1 MLKQALSEI
10 FGRDLR
16 QLAAEI
22 SLYSNEDELWIIRG
36 EISNS
41 AGNLCLHLLGNLNHF
56 IGSALGHTGYVR
68 ERDREFADKHVPRAV
83 LLQQIESTINV
94 VSSTLQQLPETQL
107 EQDFPLEKRGQIVK
121 TDFMLLHLLG
131 HLSYHLG
138 QINYHRR
145 LLAVPEQN

>member
-10 FGRDLR
+10 FVRDLR

-22 SLYSNEDELWIIRG
+22 SLYSNEDELWIVRG

-83 LLQQIESTINV
+83 LLQQIDATINV